1 LRWAQAHFFV
11 GGRFA
16 GLSGCRPSTNGEST
30 RILRMIVDLEKIE
43 AIAERVA
50 AGEGLTLIDVE
61 LKGGRSNPLLR
72 VYIDKPGGVSH
83 GDCALVSEQMSAIL
97 DVEDPFLGSYVLE
110 VSSPGLD
117 RKLVKPREYRYFTGR
132 RARIVLREPL
142 EEQKVFEGRLVG
154 FDEGRVKLGL
164 DDEKVAEF
172 ELSNISKARLL
183 PEF

>member
-1 LRWAQAHFFV
+1 
-11 GGRFA
+11 
-16 GLSGCRPSTNGEST
+16 
-30 RILRMIVDLEKIE
+30 MIVDLEKIE

-50 AGEGLTLIDVE
+50 VGEGLALIDVE

-83 GDCALVSEQMSAIL
+83 ADCALVSEQMSAIL
-97 DVEDPFLGSYVLE
+97 DVEDPFPGRYMLE

-117 RKLVKPREYRYFTGR
+117 RKLVKPREYQHFAGR

-142 EEQKVFEGRLVG
+142 EQKKVLEGTLAG
-154 FDEGRVKLGL
+154 FDEGRVKMGL
-164 DDEKVAEF
+164 ENERIVEL

-183 PEF
+183 PEL